1 MVNTSGAAV
10 LPKEAFLFVPK
21 PHMFGLGKL
30 KTILSPSRTP
40 KSIIISILLVSNW
53 PSKMFVMVLK
63 KLGDHFKPGWV
74 KYKCVTKNTLAFIS
88 HKKLL
93 LQ

>member
-30 KTILSPSRTP
+30 KTILSPSQDP
-40 KSIIISILLVSNW
+40 
-53 PSKMFVMVLK
+53 K
-63 KLGDHFKPGWV
+63 KLNNFD
-74 KYKCVTKNTLAFIS
+74 FIG
-88 HKKLL
+88 
-93 LQ
+93 